1 MRKHFPGFTVET
13 LEDTVVLIGEDT
25 QASMQPPEV
34 EIAVECVDCMVEALR
49 KAKDE
54 LLRAKPEEAR

>member
-1 MRKHFPGFTVET
+1 MRKHFPGFTVQT

-25 QASMQPPEV
+25 QASQQPPEV
-34 EIAVECVDCMVEALR
+34 EVPVECLDGLVAALR